1 MLRYFY
7 LYSFAIV
14 LLISCNNEDSK
25 YLAPNIEIESEE
37 LRNAILEYDDSL
49 HHSPRLAANISNSNY
64 LLSVHERNINDSVTK
79 YSISFSLH
87 TWLLQDNP
95 VWLAKIEDKYVV
107 FYPSNNYSGILSTDK
122 QLHKKIA
129 YRYFPEE
136 YKRLEKGKSLNC
148 FIINDTKSLVLTF
161 VRGKLVTKEISYGI

>member
-7 LYSFAIV
+7 LYSFAFV
-14 LLISCNNEDSK
+14 LLISCKNEDCR

-49 HHSPRLAANISNSNY
+49 R
-64 LLSVHERNINDSVTK
+64 
-79 YSISFSLH
+79 FSLD
-87 TWLLQDNP
+87 TWLMQDNP

-107 FYPSNNYSGILSTDK
+107 FYPANNYRGILSTDK
-122 QLHKKIA
+122 QLHTNIA
-129 YRYFPEE
+129 YRYFPKE
-136 YKRLEKGKSLNC
+136 YKLLEKGKPLNC
-148 FIINDTKSLVLTF
+148 FAVNDAPSLVLTF

>member
-1 MLRYFY
+1 MLFKYKYMLRYFY

-64 LLSVHERNINDSVTK
+64 LLSVYEWNVNDSVTK
-79 YSISFSLH
+79 YSISFSLD
-87 TWLLQDNP
+87 TWFMQNNP

-107 FYPSNNYSGILSTDK
+107 FYPSNNYRRILSTDK

-136 YKRLEKGKSLNC
+136 YKRLKKGKSLNC
-148 FIINDTKSLVLTF
+148 LVINDSPSLVLTF
-161 VRGKLVTKEISYGI
+161 VKGKLNP